1 MTRAGGL
8 GGKATRN
15 GFLPLSVLLRLGR
28 IPVVIVGFDACLK
41 EKKYRTDE
49 QKDRQTDKIIDGQTV
64 NGQKDKWTFNGR
76 LPSSSSIA
84 VLVRDRR
91 L

>member
-28 IPVVIVGFDACLK
+28 IPVVIVGFA
-41 EKKYRTDE
+41 EGFR
-49 QKDRQTDKIIDGQTV
+49 R
-64 NGQKDKWTFNGR
+64 R
-76 LPSSSSIA
+76 LPERKEIQ
-84 VLVRDRR
+84 DR
-91 L
+91 